1 MMEREELKS
10 YLNQLIKIQSIG
22 EVKPC
27 WLPLL
32 ENCPSALCYRSG
44 PGVSSLAMHLPLF
57 PDLVL
62 NL

>member
-22 EVKPC
+22 EVKSC

-32 ENCPSALCYRSG
+32 ENCPSVLCYRSG

-57 PDLVL
+57 PASLP
-62 NL
+62 